1 MGEKIASLAFSVLP
15 SEAHPKLDLVEP
27 WSRLLVNSS
36 DFNLNRCR
44 MLFRGLTIL
53 TSNLYGT
60 RSNPPVGGVEPG
72 MCLAFVWGGRSLTF
86 IRHRSIISG
95 H

>member
-1 MGEKIASLAFSVLP
+1 MWVRKLRPLLFSVLP

-27 WSRLLVNSS
+27 WYRLLVNSS

-60 RSNPPVGGVEPG
+60 LWRKMAQVI
-72 MCLAFVWGGRSLTF
+72 GR
-86 IRHRSIISG
+86 ISRLG
-95 H
+95 

>member
-1 MGEKIASLAFSVLP
+1 VGEKIASLAFFGAAKRSP
-15 SEAHPKLDLVEP
+15 SQARFLVEP

-60 RSNPPVGGVEPG
+60 LWRKMAQVI
-72 MCLAFVWGGRSLTF
+72 GR
-86 IRHRSIISG
+86 ISRLG
-95 H
+95 